1 MKRYQMTV
9 LIFILALS
17 LSGCISNPY
26 KSGVK
31 ALENE
36 EYEEAAEK
44 FSEAVKK
51 DKNTAD
57 AYRGLGIA
65 LWETKDYKG
74 AKDALEHALKA
85 GTEKTGTIYNL
96 LGNCELKLGNAK
108 EAARYFEMGLEEKDL
123 SDELRQEM
131 RFNTIVA
138 YEQMGDTETAKSLL
152 AEYISEYPDDEDAA
166 KEAEFLETR

>member
-1 MKRYQMTV
+1 MKRFRMTA

-17 LSGCISNPY
+17 LSGCITNPY

-36 EYEEAAEK
+36 DYEEAAK
-44 FSEAVKK
+44 SFSEAVEK

-65 LWETKDYKG
+65 LWETKDYEG
-74 AKDALEHALKA
+74 ARDALEKALQA

-108 EAARYFEMGLEEKDL
+108 EAAGYFETGLEDKDL
-123 SDELRQEM
+123 SNELRQEM
-131 RFNTIVA
+131 RFNTIVS
-138 YEQMGDTETAKSLL
+138 YEQMGDAETAKSLL
-152 AEYISEYPDDEDAA
+152 EEYISEYPDDEEAA

>member
-9 LIFILALS
+9 LILLLALS

-36 EYEEAAEK
+36 EYEEAKEK

-51 DKNTAD
+51 DKNAAD

-65 LWETKDYKG
+65 LWETEDYKG
-74 AKDALEHALKA
+74 AKDALEKALQA
-85 GTEKTGTIYNL
+85 GTKKTGTIYNL
-96 LGNCELKLGNAK
+96 LGSCELKLGNAK
-108 EAARYFEMGLEEKDL
+108 EAAGYYKTGLEDKDV
-123 SDELRQEM
+123 SDELKQEM
-131 RFNTIVA
+131 RFNMIVA

>member
-36 EYEEAAEK
+36 EYEEAAKK
-44 FSEAVKK
+44 FSEAVEK
-51 DKNTAD
+51 DKNEAD

-65 LWETKDYKG
+65 LWETEDYEG
-74 AKDALEHALKA
+74 AKDAFEKALKA
-85 GTEKTGTIYNL
+85 GAKKTGTIYNL
-96 LGNCELKLGNAK
+96 LGDCELKLGNAK
-108 EAARYFEMGLEEKDL
+108 EAAQYFETGLEENDL

-131 RFNTIVA
+131 RFNMIVS
-138 YEQMGDTETAKSLL
+138 YEQMGDTETAKTLL
-152 AEYISEYPDDEDAA
+152 EEYLSEYPDDEDAA
-166 KEAEFLETR
+166 KESEFLETR